1 MSELDKGALEAA
13 AKALYTTWID
23 GPGAACMEPWSD
35 DEDDE
40 PDWQS
45 VARNDAIT
53 SITAYLAVRPTPD
66 AAAMERDVI
75 EPSDECPLSER
86 VDGKLHTWRF
96 DGDDPYVFCHWCGEY
111 RDALTN
117 RVIRRGR
124 KAVSR

>member
-66 AAAMERDVI
+66 AEAMERAFREALNDLI
-75 EPSDECPLSER
+75 DAAHDEGRAQER
-86 VDGKLHTWRF
+86 GYATT
-96 DGDDPYVFCHWCGEY
+96 GE
-111 RDALTN
+111 RGAAEAAVMALF
-117 RVIRRGR
+117 R
-124 KAVSR
+124 KAVRS